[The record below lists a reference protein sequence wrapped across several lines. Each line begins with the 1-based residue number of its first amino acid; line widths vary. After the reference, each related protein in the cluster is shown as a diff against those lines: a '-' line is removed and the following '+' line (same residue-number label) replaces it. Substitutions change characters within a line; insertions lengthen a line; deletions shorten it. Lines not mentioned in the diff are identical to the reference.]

1 MGGINMGSGNSK
13 SALIFE
19 GIMAERYKATRNK
32 WIRLSTVSVLLP
44 LIFAGFVSFYNGAFD
59 LLDMFGNGE
68 IVLSLFSLTVPMLF
82 DLFDIK
88 QEKDEHLSWAFFC
101 CAILVCIQILLYC
114 LIRIDTSEN
123 QAIKS
128 VISSIIILIAS
139 WICCNYSIRALF
151 RHSIA
156 SGGDKDE

>member
-1 MGGINMGSGNSK
+1 MGSRNSK

-19 GIMAERYKATRNK
+19 GIMAERYKITRNK
-32 WIRLSTVSVLLP
+32 WIRLTTVSVLLP
-44 LIFAGFVSFYNGAFD
+44 LIFAGFVSFYNGMFN
-59 LLDMFGNGE
+59 LLDVFGNGE

-88 QEKDEHLSWAFFC
+88 QERDEYLSWAFFC

-123 QAIKS
+123 REIKS
-128 VISSIIILIAS
+128 IISSVIILVAS
-139 WICCNYSIRALF
+139 WLCCNYSIRALF
-151 RHSIA
+151 HHSIA
-156 SGGDKDE
+156 SASGGDGDE